1 MDIKLICF
9 DLDGTFLD
17 DEKNIPPRNIAALE
31 EAAARGVYIV
41 PSTGRTY
48 MGVPQ
53 AIRELPFARYFIT
66 ANGACIYDAVE
77 DRVLSLATIPLPL
90 ALKFFDYADT
100 LPVIY
105 DCYKESGGY
114 SNQSMW
120 HLYDEFVPDP
130 AIRKHV
136 VAMRKPVDDLKAY
149 LRESGEDLFKMQ
161 MFFTDMDERRRQ
173 LEIMPGMFPEL
184 AFSSSIPGN
193 VEVNIADGTKG
204 RAVLKLCKIL
214 GLEREQS
221 LAVGDGSNDRDM
233 LIRAGVGVAMGNA
246 VDELKAV
253 ADHVTGHCNDAGF
266 AMAIEEL
273 VLNKPGASI

>member
-31 EAAARGVYIV
+31 EAAARGVHIV
-41 PSTGRTY
+41 PATGRTY
-48 MGVPQ
+48 TGVPQ

-66 ANGACIYDAVE
+66 ANGACIYDAAE
-77 DRVLSLATIPLPL
+77 GRALSLATIPLPL
-90 ALKFFDYADT
+90 ALRFFDYADT

-114 SNQSMW
+114 SCQSMW
-120 HLYDEFVPDP
+120 HLYESYVPDA
-130 AIRKHV
+130 AIRRHV
-136 VAMRKPVDDLKAY
+136 MAMRKPVEDFKAY
-149 LRESGEDLFKMQ
+149 LLESGDELYKMQ

-173 LEIMPGMFPEL
+173 LEIMPGLFPEL

-193 VEVNIADGTKG
+193 IEVNIADGTKG
-204 RAVLKLCKIL
+204 HAILKLCKIL
-214 GLEREQS
+214 GLDREQS
-221 LAVGDGSNDRDM
+221 LAIGDGTNDRDM
-233 LIRAGVGVAMGNA
+233 LVSAGVGVAMGNA
-246 VDELKAV
+246 VEELKAV

-266 AMAIEEL
+266 AMAIEKL
-273 VLNKPGASI
+273 VLNK